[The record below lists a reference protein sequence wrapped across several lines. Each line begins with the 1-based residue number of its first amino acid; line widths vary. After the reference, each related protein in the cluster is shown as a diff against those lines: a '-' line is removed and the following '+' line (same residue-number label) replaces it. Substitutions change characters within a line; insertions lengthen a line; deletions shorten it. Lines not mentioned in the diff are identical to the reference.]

1 MPPRKK
7 DPTKMRKNLD
17 VNINTAKKIAKKAI
31 DKGTNFKN
39 LSEQVLDDY
48 ANNKLINKLQ
58 SASLTKCAE
67 EALKK

>member
-1 MPPRKK
+1 MPKEK
-7 DPTKMRKNLD
+7 EKTTVRKNID
-17 VNINTAKKIAKKAI
+17 VNIDTAKKIAKKAI

-48 ANNKLINKLQ
+48 ANNKLINKIQ
-58 SASLTKCAE
+58 ADSLTKCAE

>member
-1 MPPRKK
+1 MPKEK
-7 DPTKMRKNLD
+7 EKTTVRKNID
-17 VNINTAKKIAKKAI
+17 VKIDTAKKIAKKAI

-58 SASLTKCAE
+58 SESLTKCAE